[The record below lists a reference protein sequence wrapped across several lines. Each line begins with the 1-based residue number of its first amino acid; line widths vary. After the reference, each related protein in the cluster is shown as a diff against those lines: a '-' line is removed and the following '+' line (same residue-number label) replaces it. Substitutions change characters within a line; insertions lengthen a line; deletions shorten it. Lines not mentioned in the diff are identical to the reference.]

1 MLITNNDELTSLE
14 VNVLR
19 DLTYGLTTT
28 QIAIKRSLS
37 VTLCECYVND
47 LYAKLGATSPQNL
60 IVKAFVRG
68 FIDESAFDTAVI
80 ASVGEVESRPMGCF
94 P

>member
-1 MLITNNDELTSLE
+1 MITNDNELTSLE

-19 DLTYGLTTT
+19 DLTYGLTTS
-28 QIAIKRSLS
+28 QIAAKRGLS
-37 VTLCECYVND
+37 ITFSEDCVNE
-47 LYAKLGATSPQNL
+47 LYAKIGATSRQNL

-68 FIDESAFDTAVI
+68 FIDEAAFDTAVI
-80 ASVGEVESRPMGCF
+80 TSVSQVDRRPTGCF